1 MFSLPW
7 LELSRF
13 KRHTITRLAIVVVMV
28 IPAIYGGLY
37 LASNWAPTDHLDR
50 LQAAVVNSDRGA
62 EKPGTDGER
71 LEAGQELVDTITPQG
86 EGGFDWEETSPEK
99 ANDGLASGKY
109 FAILEIPKDFS
120 ERLVSTAGDDP
131 EQAGLEL
138 RTDDAHSFIVGQLAG
153 TVLGEIKA
161 GLNETTTSQYVSQV
175 YVGFN
180 DIHSSMQKAAD
191 GATKLK
197 DGTIELHDG
206 TGTLAKGAHTL
217 DSGVGDLTKGLSDL
231 DEGAGRLATGSGDL
245 ATGAH
250 TLAKGT
256 GDAVTGAKTL
266 ADGAGQVADGTGAL
280 RDKADTATKKAE
292 DLRKRA
298 DDLIDGARPKLST
311 AAKDLDSAATSARG
325 DMADRIAQLQ
335 KDYPEDPNVAKL
347 AEEMGTLS
355 TDLDAAH
362 RRTARAADDA
372 KDLEK
377 PVSDAIDGVMKAIKD
392 ADKKVGQLDDG
403 ASRVATG
410 AADLHTG
417 LKKLDKGATQ
427 LAEGAGDLHDG
438 AIKLHEGTTSA
449 KDGAVRLKEGS
460 SELAKGATKLDTGA
474 GKLVTGSTD
483 LADGLSDGVKQ
494 IPTYSKSDRDHRSD
508 VVAVPVDAQK
518 VKDNAVGHYG
528 EGLAA
533 FFVSLALWIGG
544 MITYMVINAIPYRAL
559 VSSAK
564 STRIAWAGYVPG
576 LLFAVAQVAVLY
588 LVLTFTLD
596 FSAGSWFWT
605 LLFSVLVAA
614 NFHAVHQLCVA
625 ALGGVG
631 RLVALVLLML
641 QIASAG
647 GTYPVQTAPGIFQ
660 ALSPFLPM
668 THAVNGLRALIA
680 GGDMMIAAQSAFW
693 LLVMLIISLLATV
706 WTCSKKRTVT
716 LTQLHPSLS
725 L

>member
-13 KRHTITRLAIVVVMV
+13 KRHTITRLAIIVVMV

-37 LASNWAPTDHLDR
+37 LASNWAPTDHLDK
-50 LQAAVVNSDRGA
+50 LQAAVVNSDQGA
-62 EKPGTDGER
+62 DKPDSDGDR
-71 LEAGQELVDTITPQG
+71 LEAGQELVDTITPKG
-86 EGGFDWEETSPEK
+86 EGGFDWQETSLTK

-120 ERLVSTAGDDP
+120 ERLVSTGGDDP
-131 EQAGLEL
+131 EQAGLTL
-138 RTDDAHSFIVGQLAG
+138 RTDDAHNFIVGQLAG
-153 TVLGEIKA
+153 TVLSEIKA
-161 GLNETTTSQYVSQV
+161 GLNETTTAQYVSQV

-180 DIHSSMQKAAD
+180 DIHSSMEDAAE
-191 GATKLK
+191 GAMKLK
-197 DGTIELHDG
+197 DGTVDLHDG

-217 DSGVGDLTKGLSDL
+217 DTGIGDLSKGIIDL
-231 DEGAGRLATGSGDL
+231 DKGAGQLATGSGDL
-245 ATGAH
+245 ATGAD

-256 GDAVTGAKTL
+256 GDAVTGAKKL
-266 ADGAGQVADGTGAL
+266 SDGAGQVADGTGQL
-280 RDKADTATKKAE
+280 RDKADAATKKAE
-292 DLRKRA
+292 DLRKKA
-298 DDLIDGARPKLST
+298 DDLVDGARPKLET

-335 KDYPEDPNVAKL
+335 KDYPDDPNVAKL
-347 AEEMGTLS
+347 AEEMGALG

-362 RRTARAADDA
+362 KRATTAVDDA
-372 KDLEK
+372 KGLEK
-377 PVSDAIDGVMKAIKD
+377 PVTDAVDGVMKAIKD
-392 ADKKVGQLDDG
+392 ADEKVGQLDDG
-403 ASRVATG
+403 ASQVATG

-417 LKKLDKGATQ
+417 LKKLDTGADQ
-427 LAEGAGDLHDG
+427 LSTGAGDLHDG
-438 AIKLHEGTTSA
+438 AVKLHDGTTTA
-449 KDGAVRLKEGS
+449 KDGVAKLKDGS
-460 SELAKGATKLDTGA
+460 SELATGATKLDTGA

-483 LADGLSDGVKQ
+483 LADGLTDGLKQ
-494 IPTYSKSDRDHRSD
+494 IPTYSKSDRDQRSD

-559 VSSAK
+559 ASSAK

-588 LVLTFTLD
+588 FVLTFTLD

-625 ALGGVG
+625 LLGGVG
-631 RLVALVLLML
+631 RLVALVLLMI

-660 ALSPFLPM
+660 AISPFLPM

-680 GGDMMIAAQSAFW
+680 GGDMMVAVQAAFW
-693 LLVMLIISLLATV
+693 LIVMLIIFLLATV